1 MIGNEQY
8 MSASPELLEAAPNNF
23 KWASTDLASIALSN
37 AGATGNA
44 AAKRVRSRRGQR
56 GFTLVELLLV
66 LVILAL
72 IAGLVLPGIIGKAE
86 SAKARAAASQIS
98 RIAMSVESYYLD
110 TGNTPSSL
118 DELVNQP
125 SGVSGWNGPYIKP
138 SLLKDPWGRAYIFTS
153 PGEHGDFDIESLGAD
168 GQRGG
173 DGKNAD
179 INSWE

>member
-1 MIGNEQY
+1 MKGKLQLGN
-8 MSASPELLEAAPNNF
+8 
-23 KWASTDLASIALSN
+23 
-37 AGATGNA
+37 
-44 AAKRVRSRRGQR
+44 KRYRQS

-86 SAKARAAASQIS
+86 SAKAKAAASQIS
-98 RIAMSVESYYLD
+98 RISMSVESYYLD

-118 DELVNQP
+118 EELVNQP
-125 SGVSGWNGPYIKP
+125 SGTSGWNGPYIKN
-138 SLLKDPWGRAYIFTS
+138 SLLKDPWGRPYTFTA

-173 DGKNAD
+173 EGKNAD
-179 INSWE
+179 ITSWE